1 MSNSSASSLHESLLR
16 PAILQILRAAG
27 FHATRPSVLDTL
39 TDLAARHLLLLASKT
54 AANASVIHSDLIPCI
69 TDVRLALQDSGVIV
83 APLTA
88 AEETWREMLRKPLD
102 QYPERN
108 GLRAKERARRDAE
121 DTADVREF
129 LDWITG
135 EKNREIR
142 RAAGMF
148 NDEVQGVELE
158 ATGQTE
164 DYLTALKKKHS
175 KTGEESRYQGTVLGK
190 PAEDRPIK
198 IEGGPAD
205 SFQEWVRQTQER
217 AAKQSI
223 SAYSNSHVSEMAE
236 ARTASDG

>member
-54 AANASVIHSDLIPCI
+54 AANASVIHNDLIPCI

-164 DYLTALKKKHS
+164 DYLTGMLLYPWRMAM
-175 KTGEESRYQGTVLGK
+175 G
-190 PAEDRPIK
+190 
-198 IEGGPAD
+198 
-205 SFQEWVRQTQER
+205 ER
-217 AAKQSI
+217 ARRPSETVFRSADVLFSSSQKETQQNRRGITI
-223 SAYSNSHVSEMAE
+223 SGDSAWE
-236 ARTASDG
+236 AS